1 MLRPITYH
9 YMTHLSLHIITYVPR
24 RGTKCAVAVLVWVCD
39 ASFGGKMTQW
49 HSVYGQDTVHNLSL
63 GSSEMHVIWCNAC
76 NVCVMHVIKILQAL
90 QEIT

>member
-1 MLRPITYH
+1 
-9 YMTHLSLHIITYVPR
+9 
-24 RGTKCAVAVLVWVCD
+24 
-39 ASFGGKMTQW
+39 MTQW